1 MHRKPRLEW
10 RCRKPTQSVAPLPE
24 TAAEVLE
31 RYKLKSYSELRKQ
44 ARQLHE
50 QNNDEGVN
58 NDDEELVLA
67 EEGMSTSTNDN
78 LCPVCLDSFHIGEE
92 VAWSKLQHCR
102 HVFHYECILP
112 WAVLGH
118 IHCPVCREV
127 FWSKN
132 RRAQRECMM
141 CERLKKNVLSQSTLY
156 AESIL
161 EMSRFCVL
169 HGLTSPPAMPEESV

>member
-1 MHRKPRLEW
+1 MHRKPRSKW
-10 RCRKPTQSVAPLPE
+10 CCRKPTQSVAPLPE
-24 TAAEVLE
+24 TAAEILE
-31 RYKLKSYSELRKQ
+31 SYKLKSYSELRKR
-44 ARQLHE
+44 ARQLHC
-50 QNNDEGVN
+50 QNNNEGMN
-58 NDDEELVLA
+58 DNDDELVLA
-67 EEGMSTSTNDN
+67 EEGTPNSTSGN
-78 LCPVCLDSFHIGEE
+78 LCPVCLDSFHIGDE

-132 RRAQRECMM
+132 RHAQRECMM
-141 CERLKKNVLSQSTLY
+141 CERLKRNVLTQSTLD
-156 AESIL
+156 AESVL

-169 HGLTSPPAMPEESV
+169 HGLTSPSEMPEESV